1 MPSPILNAIQGG
13 YQSFRN
19 KATRVVRLP
28 DFRGNYTTGSTI
40 VSNLGLGPTFHAFF
54 LMFVKA
60 AGVVATEAEII
71 AQVGRVR
78 ITVDGDP
85 KIDLTGAE
93 AAMLANLHSSRGQGL
108 IIQGGVLPIWLARP
122 WWAEFASQDG
132 PAWGT
137 ADVGSITIEVTF
149 TGTVTI
155 VSCLPRAM
163 VTQDSQPLGRHL
175 TIRRLV
181 DSQSAAG
188 MKSISDFKA
197 DPMKQLVAVHIDK
210 GHSVA
215 PAGPIQSFQ
224 WKANQNVEWEGEGEI
239 LDSLYRNYEV
249 LPVTGWTSWL
259 FAMRGRPQDAI
270 PMVMADLRLELQTGV
285 ALTTFNVLC
294 EYAEGEAVAA

>member
-28 DFRGNYTTGSTI
+28 DFRGNFTTGSTI
-40 VSNLGLGPTFHAFF
+40 VSNIGLGPTFHAFF
-54 LMFVKA
+54 LMFYKA
-60 AGVVATEAEII
+60 SNVVASEAEII
-71 AQVGRVR
+71 AQVARVR

-85 KIDLTGAE
+85 KIDLTGTE
-93 AAMLANLHSSRGQGL
+93 VAMLANLHCSRGQGAV
-108 IIQGGVLPIWLARP
+108 IQGGVLPIWLARP

-137 ADVGSITIEVTF
+137 ADVGSITVEVTF

-155 VSCLPRAM
+155 VGCSPRALISP
-163 VTQDSQPLGRHL
+163 DPQPLGRHL

-181 DSQSAAG
+181 DSQAAAG
-188 MKSISDFKA
+188 MKAISDFKA
-197 DPMKQLVAVHIDK
+197 DPMKQLCAVHIDK
-210 GHSVA
+210 ASTI
-215 PAGPIQSFQ
+215 AGTAINSFQ
-224 WKANQNVEWEGEGEI
+224 WKANQQVEWEGEGEI
-239 LDSLYRNYEV
+239 LNSLYRNYEIN
-249 LPVTGWTSWL
+249 PVTGWTSWL

-270 PMVMADLRLELQTGV
+270 PMVMADLRLELVTGA
-285 ALTTFNVLC
+285 ALGTFNLLC